1 MYGRLG
7 KGRVWEGGSKGFWRG
22 KGEVRDKYGMGKGC
36 LRDFK
41 GFYKV

>member
-1 MYGRLG
+1 MGG
-7 KGRVWEGGSKGFWRG
+7 EEGGGGG
-22 KGEVRDKYGMGKGC
+22 KGEVRDKYGRGKGC